1 VADKGPSRTA
11 LGAAAHRAAHQTVD
25 GAAIFADPFAR
36 AILGLN
42 ADAIIAEF
50 AAAHPTQTR
59 MRIFMAARSRIA
71 EDHLWLAVARGVRQ
85 AVILGAGLDTFS
97 LRNPAR
103 EQGLRVFEVDHP
115 ATQSWKRKRLAEVG
129 LAIPAWL
136 TFVAADLEQRDL
148 PSALVAAGFDLNRP
162 AFFVWLGVVPYLPRE
177 VITSTLRFVAS
188 VPGSEVVF
196 DYTEPLDNYPER
208 RRAYMAE
215 VAARVAELGEPWIS
229 YLDPTE
235 LSAELREHGFHEQ
248 EDLGL
253 SEIAVRYEGTPRQG
267 ATEKTP
273 GPHVIRARR
282 TN

>member
-1 VADKGPSRTA
+1 
-11 LGAAAHRAAHQTVD
+11 
-25 GAAIFADPFAR
+25 
-36 AILGLN
+36 
-42 ADAIIAEF
+42 
-50 AAAHPTQTR
+50 
-59 MRIFMAARSRIA
+59 M
-71 EDHLWLAVARGVRQ
+71 
-85 AVILGAGLDTFS
+85 
-97 LRNPAR
+97 
-103 EQGLRVFEVDHP
+103 
-115 ATQSWKRKRLAEVG
+115 
-129 LAIPAWL
+129 
-136 TFVAADLEQRDL
+136 
-148 PSALVAAGFDLNRP
+148 VAAGFDLNRP
-162 AFFVWLGVVPYLPRE
+162 GFFVWLGVVPYLPRE

-188 VPGSEVVF
+188 VPGSEVVV

-208 RRAYMAE
+208 RRAYRAE

-253 SEIAVRYEGTPRQG
+253 SEIAVRYDGTPRQG